1 MPSHRP
7 SQMTRSEFV
16 AAFGAIFEH
25 SPWVAEQTF
34 DLGLHKSADTLE
46 TMHAAMCKIL
56 RSADP
61 GRQLGL
67 MMAHPDLAGKL
78 ALAGKLSEASA
89 GEQGG
94 AGLDQCSPE
103 EFERF
108 QWANAQY
115 KERFIFPFIMA
126 VNGKQRTEILEA
138 LLQRLA
144 NEQGQERA
152 TALREIERIAHFRL
166 EDIFGDGGE

>member
-1 MPSHRP
+1 MLPP
-7 SQMTRSEFV
+7 SQMSREEFV
-16 AAFGAIFEH
+16 ATFGAVFEH
-25 SPWVAEQTF
+25 SPWIAEQTF
-34 DLGLHKSADTLE
+34 DHGLHKTADTLE
-46 TMHAAMCKIL
+46 TLHEAMCKAL

-78 ALAGKLSEASA
+78 AIKGDLSEASK
-89 GEQGG
+89 GEQAA

-103 EFERF
+103 EYERF

-115 KERFIFPFIMA
+115 KKKFIFPFIIA
-126 VNGKQRTEILEA
+126 VKGKQRTEILEA

-144 NEQGQERA
+144 NEEGQEWA
-152 TALREIERIAHFRL
+152 AAHKEIERIAYFRL
-166 EDIFGDGGE
+166 EEIFAHDSG